1 MTNIMNLLIC
11 TDLDRTLIPNGKSP
25 ESPCARALF
34 HQLVA
39 HENIFLAYVTG
50 RDQNLVKNAMENYHL
65 PSPNFVISDV
75 GSSIYKIVNNQWL
88 RITDWDQKI
97 QKDWGNFTR
106 EKLSTFLIDINE
118 CKLQEK
124 EKQGLS
130 KLSYYIPLKYDHK
143 KLLKKIKLRLEEVK
157 IKSNLIWSVDEEK
170 NIGLLDILPKSANK
184 YQAINYVMNKEK
196 FTLENTVFAGDS
208 GNDLDVLVSP
218 IKSILVANA
227 HEEIKNIIQ
236 KMQLQETNNIYIAEG
251 KYLNL
256 NGNYSAGILEG
267 IVYYFPNLIPLL
279 TVKI

>member
-1 MTNIMNLLIC
+1 MNLLIC

-25 ESPCARALF
+25 ESPSARALF
-34 HQLVA
+34 RQLVA

-50 RDQNLVKNAMENYHL
+50 RNQNLVKNAMENYNL
-65 PSPNFVISDV
+65 PSPNFVIGDV
-75 GSSIYKIVNNQWL
+75 GSSIYKIINNQWL

-97 QKDWGNFTR
+97 QKDWFNFTR
-106 EKLSTFLIDINE
+106 EKLSTLLIDINE

-170 NIGLLDILPKSANK
+170 KIGLLDILPKSANK
-184 YQAINYVMNKEK
+184 YQAINYLMNKEK
-196 FTLENTVFAGDS
+196 FILENTVFAGDS

-227 HEEIKNIIQ
+227 HDEVKNIIQ
-236 KMQLQETNNIYIAEG
+236 TMQLEEQVNNLYIAQG

-267 IVYYFPNLIPLL
+267 IAYYFPNLIPLL
-279 TVKI
+279 TFKI

>member
-1 MTNIMNLLIC
+1 
-11 TDLDRTLIPNGKSP
+11 
-25 ESPCARALF
+25 
-34 HQLVA
+34 
-39 HENIFLAYVTG
+39 
-50 RDQNLVKNAMENYHL
+50 
-65 PSPNFVISDV
+65 
-75 GSSIYKIVNNQWL
+75 
-88 RITDWDQKI
+88 
-97 QKDWGNFTR
+97 
-106 EKLSTFLIDINE
+106 
-118 CKLQEK
+118 
-124 EKQGLS
+124 
-130 KLSYYIPLKYDHK
+130 LSYYISLKYDHK
-143 KLLKKIKLRLEEVK
+143 KLLKKIKLRLEEVN

-184 YQAINYVMNKEK
+184 YQAINYLMNKEN

-236 KMQLQETNNIYIAEG
+236 KMQLEEAVNYIYIAQG

>member
-1 MTNIMNLLIC
+1 MVNWANIRLWITNIMNLLIC
-11 TDLDRTLIPNGKSP
+11 TDLDGTLIPNGKSP
-25 ESPCARALF
+25 ESPSARALF
-34 HQLVA
+34 HKLVA

-50 RDQNLVKNAMENYHL
+50 RDQ
-65 PSPNFVISDV
+65 
-75 GSSIYKIVNNQWL
+75 
-88 RITDWDQKI
+88 KI
-97 QKDWGNFTR
+97 QKDWFNFTR

-143 KLLKKIKLRLEEVK
+143 KLLKKITLRLEEVK
-157 IKSNLIWSVDEEK
+157 VKSNLIWSIDEEK

-184 YQAINYVMNKEK
+184 YQAINYLMNQEK
-196 FTLENTVFAGDS
+196 FILENTVFAGNS

-227 HEEIKNIIQ
+227 HQEIKKIIQ
-236 KMQLQETNNIYIAEG
+236 TMQLEEEVNNIYIAQG

-267 IVYYFPNLIPLL
+267 IAYYFPDLI
-279 TVKI
+279 IF